1 MKHSE
6 LVDALNQL
14 AYDLDSEFE
23 EINAGGCGAMAAMV
37 GKHLERMGVVCDV
50 ATPDYGSVAGKVRNS
65 VGDRSMPHEWDD
77 NGMSRSHLAIRFKI
91 GTSVRLW
98 DTDNGVVDHID
109 RWELSGKDM
118 GLGLTVQECAWIS
131 DSGVGWNSCFDRDQL
146 PGMQYM
152 VDNALSVFDD
162 GCFSGIQGNRLL
174 QFLFQRNPQVCERR
188 C

>member
-1 MKHSE
+1 MKHSK
-6 LVDALNQL
+6 LVEALNQL
-14 AYDLDSEFE
+14 ADDLDSEFE
-23 EINAGGCGAMAAMV
+23 DINRGGCGAMAAMV

-50 ATPDYGSVAGKVRNS
+50 ATPDYGSVPAKVRNS
-65 VGDRSMPHEWDD
+65 VGDRSMPSDWDR

-91 GTSVRLW
+91 GMSVRLW

-109 RWELSGKDM
+109 LWELSGKAM

-146 PGMQYM
+146 PAMQER
-152 VDNALSVFDD
+152 VDDVLSMFPD
-162 GCFSGIQGNRLL
+162 GCFSGIKGNRLL
-174 QFLFQRNPQVCERR
+174 QFLLHRNPQVSERR